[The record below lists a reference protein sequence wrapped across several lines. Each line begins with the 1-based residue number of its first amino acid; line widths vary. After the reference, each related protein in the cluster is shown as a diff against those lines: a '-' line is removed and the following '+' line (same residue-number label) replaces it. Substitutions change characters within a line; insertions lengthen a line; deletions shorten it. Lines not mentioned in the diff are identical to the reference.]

1 MEQGVTSAVRFI
13 ADSSWR
19 RPANGN
25 VVLAGSPLKLFSLS
39 QAGQTIAECIER
51 AQTLPAGHEVL
62 TERLLDAG
70 AIHPIPSTGDS
81 DRFALNT
88 VTAVIPAYIR
98 TAQEAETLKSLV
110 ASCSALHGVVV
121 VDDCSP
127 HSLPDLGAARVVR
140 LEKNSGPAAARNAG
154 FAAVDTEFIAYIDVD
169 VKISSDTISTMLPY
183 FADDKVAL
191 VAPRVKSLTTTTV
204 LGEYEIAASVLDMG
218 ETEARVR
225 SGTRVSYVPSAM
237 WLCRTAALRSLSGFD
252 ESLRS
257 GEDVDMV
264 WRLNAAGWRC
274 RYQPQ
279 AECSHSPR
287 TTLQKFVQQRM
298 SYGES
303 AAPLAKRHPGKLAP
317 ATFNLWQVS
326 TWLLVLFD
334 MPFIALGVALA
345 AAASTARKLRRFPQL
360 RDESFRIALHGTVKS
375 AQSAV
380 SAINRVWWPFALVLA
395 LFSQRLRALFIVAAL
410 GPAVYEWWTKRPH
423 LDVVRFALM
432 KILDNVA
439 YGAGVWKGVIATR
452 TIAPLIPTVKKS
464 AKNEE

>member
-1 MEQGVTSAVRFI
+1 MEQCVTSTVRFI

-127 HSLPDLGAARVVR
+127 HALPDLGAARVVR
-140 LEKNSGPAAARNAG
+140 LEKNSGPAVARNAG
-154 FAAVDTEFIAYIDVD
+154 FAHVTTDFGACIDVD
-169 VKISSDTISTMLPY
+169 VAISNTTISQLLPY

-191 VAPRVKSLTTTTV
+191 VAPRVKSRASTNF
-204 LGEYEIAASVLDMG
+204 LGEYEVTASVLDMG
-218 ETEARVR
+218 ESEARVC

-237 WLCRTAALRSLSGFD
+237 WLCRTAALRSVSGFD

-257 GEDVDMV
+257 GEDVDLV
-264 WRLNAAGWRC
+264 WRLNNAGWRC

-279 AECSHSPR
+279 AECSHLPR
-287 TTLQKFVQQRM
+287 ATLQQFVQQRM

-303 AAPLAKRHPGKLAP
+303 AAPLAKRHTGKLAP
-317 ATFNLWQVS
+317 AKFNMWQAS
-326 TWLLVLFD
+326 TWLLVLLG
-334 MPFIALGVALA
+334 MPFIALGVAVASSA
-345 AAASTARKLRRFPQL
+345 ATAKKLRRFPQL
-360 RDESFRIALHGTVKS
+360 HDESIRISLHATAKS
-375 AQSAV
+375 AQTAAH
-380 SAINRVWWPFALVLA
+380 AISRVWWPIAFVLA
-395 LFSQRLRALFIVAAL
+395 IFSQRLRVLFIAAAL

-423 LDVVRFALM
+423 LDVVRFALLKM
-432 KILDNVA
+432 LDNAA

-452 TIAPLIPTVKKS
+452 NAAPLIPTVKRS
-464 AKNEE
+464 AAKEE